1 MGPASLW
8 LFRKAI
14 ASRETKLPFTRYRA
28 AVLTYNSG
36 DFAAFFVT
44 ERNYVRSVA
53 SRLSNRFLSHSLQ
66 FCTVAVHIVVHVSS
80 KSYPSNIS
88 VNIQWR
94 IQTFR

>member
-14 ASRETKLPFTRYRA
+14 ALRETKLPFTRYRA

-44 ERNYVRSVA
+44 ERNCAALPVAYRIGFCHTRCSSV
-53 SRLSNRFLSHSLQ
+53 
-66 FCTVAVHIVVHVSS
+66 
-80 KSYPSNIS
+80 P
-88 VNIQWR
+88 
-94 IQTFR
+94 